1 MERRRG
7 RRRLG
12 AVHADHERGGRHQ
25 PGSGGQGGA
34 IAMPTALIILHAEAP
49 GPASIRKPSAAQP
62 KMGSSAMYRM
72 LSQWMKPDRNVIALP
87 AE

>member
-1 MERRRG
+1 
-7 RRRLG
+7 
-12 AVHADHERGGRHQ
+12 
-25 PGSGGQGGA
+25 
-34 IAMPTALIILHAEAP
+34 MPTALIILHAEAP